1 MVAKR
6 AASSFLTST
15 PRISTPICGPSRRTS
30 IIAASSPGPRWAAA
44 PRGRKLNSR
53 TRREK
58 APGPAL
64 SRAPRGA
71 GRAYH
76 GAMPIPLA
84 GREGSIPWLVIGS
97 VWITLAIASGLYF
110 SFPVFFVALVEEFGW
125 SRGATAAAFS
135 ISSVVQGLISP
146 LVGML
151 VDRLGPRRVMLG
163 GAALLGLGCT
173 LSSRVTSL
181 ATLYLMVGVLAAIGA
196 CAVSWVP
203 SGALIARWF
212 TERRG
217 SMMGLAFSGMG
228 AGVLVMGP
236 LAQWLIAGHGWRVA
250 YLVLGVGTL
259 AVLLPLIWLGVREA
273 PAPPPRPS
281 GEPQIEKPDDRGD
294 VVDALRT
301 RAFWALFFAYLCT
314 PLAVFSVVT
323 HSVAFAVDH
332 GFPRLFV
339 AGIFG
344 LTGLLSVVGRVVFG
358 IAADRIG
365 RATSA
370 TVSYGCTAVGIL
382 CLLGL
387 EVWPHVAA
395 LYTYAVFFGLG
406 FGARGPI
413 ITAIAAQIFPGRRFG
428 VIYGLL
434 SVGNGIGGGLAPWF
448 GGFVHD
454 LTGSYRIAFLIAVGF
469 CAIGSMCFWL
479 ARPRRP
485 AL

>member
-1 MVAKR
+1 M
-6 AASSFLTST
+6 ST
-15 PRISTPICGPSRRTS
+15 PLRS
-30 IIAASSPGPRWAAA
+30 A
-44 PRGRKLNSR
+44 
-53 TRREK
+53 
-58 APGPAL
+58 
-64 SRAPRGA
+64 
-71 GRAYH
+71 H
-76 GAMPIPLA
+76 Q
-84 GREGSIPWLVIGS
+84 GSIPWAVIGT

-125 SRGATAAAFS
+125 SRGATALAFS
-135 ISSVVQGLISP
+135 ISSVVQGVISP

-163 GAALLGLGCT
+163 GAALLGVACT
-173 LSSRVTSL
+173 LSSRIGSL
-181 ATLYLMVGVLAAIGA
+181 ASLYLMVGVLAAIGV

-236 LAQWLIAGHGWRVA
+236 LAQWLIAGHGWRAA

-259 AVLLPLIWLGVREA
+259 VVLIPLIWLGVREA
-273 PAPPPRPS
+273 PVRPPRRSDEGRPEFA
-281 GEPQIEKPDDRGD
+281 GPATERDD
-294 VVDALRT
+294 VSDALRT

-344 LTGLLSVVGRVVFG
+344 LTGLLSVVGRIGFG
-358 IAADRIG
+358 FAADRIG

-370 TVSYGCTAVGIL
+370 TISYGCTALGTL
-382 CLLGL
+382 SLLTL
-387 EVWPHVAA
+387 EVWPHAAA
-395 LYTYAVFFGLG
+395 LYGYALLFGLG

-413 ITAIAAQIFPGRRFG
+413 ITAIASQLFPGRRFG
-428 VIYGLL
+428 VIYGFL
-434 SVGNGIGGGLAPWF
+434 SVGNGIGGGVAPWF

-454 LTGSYRIAFLIAVGF
+454 VTGSYRVAFLIAMSF
-469 CAIGSMCFWL
+469 CAVGSACFWL
-479 ARPRRP
+479 ARPPRRDR
-485 AL
+485 